1 VEDPHEAEEAV
12 EPEWEEVG
20 AEQVSGVDDGAPG
33 FAHAARRGEAARRE
47 AAEDVGEQV
56 VG

>member
-1 VEDPHEAEEAV
+1 MEDPPEAEEAV
-12 EPEWEEVG
+12 ESEWEEVG
-20 AEQVSGVDDGAPG
+20 AEQASGVDDGTLG

-47 AAEDVGEQV
+47 AAEDDGKQV